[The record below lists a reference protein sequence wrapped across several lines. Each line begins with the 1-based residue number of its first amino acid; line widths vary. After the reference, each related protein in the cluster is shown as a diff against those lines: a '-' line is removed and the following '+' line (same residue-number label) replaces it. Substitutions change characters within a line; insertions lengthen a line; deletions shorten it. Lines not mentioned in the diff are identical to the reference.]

1 MQELSN
7 QTAPIIV
14 WYIVVWNTSMLKSID
29 KWKYQAFPFLYALE
43 YVTHL
48 IVYYLLASATKE
60 RLKSRRKM
68 PSR

>member
-14 WYIVVWNTSMLKSID
+14 WYIVIWNTPMLKSID
-29 KWKYQAFPFLYALE
+29 KWEYQPFPFLYALE

-60 RLKSRRKM
+60 RLKSRRKI